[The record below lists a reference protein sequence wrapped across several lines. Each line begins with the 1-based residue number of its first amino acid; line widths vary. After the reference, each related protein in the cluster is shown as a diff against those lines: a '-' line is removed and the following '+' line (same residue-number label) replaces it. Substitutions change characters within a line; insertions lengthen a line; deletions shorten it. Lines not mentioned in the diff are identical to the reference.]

1 MNVTRLRKSRKE
13 EATMDAYICE
23 YTDFMKNTCHKSAN
37 TVESYTRDVTQYIT
51 YVKELGITDIKNTTK
66 TTVESYM
73 SALKSRGRAASTL
86 SRTLASVRSFYVFLV
101 ENGRVDSDPT
111 SSLATPHVEKKPP
124 MVLSNHDVDM
134 LLAQPK
140 LTDNKGIR
148 DKAMLEVLY
157 ATGIRVSELIGLNV
171 RDANT
176 EIGFIRCRNNRSERM
191 IPLGGKAIE
200 SLKLYLD
207 RVRAEMIKND
217 DEEALFV
224 NCNGSRISRQGFWKI
239 IKQYR
244 DSAGIELEITPHSLR
259 HSFAAHLIENGAD
272 LESLK
277 TMMGHADISST
288 QVYTSFVNDKI
299 REVYEKTHPRA
310 V

>member
-1 MNVTRLRKSRKE
+1 
-13 EATMDAYICE
+13 MDAYICE

-51 YVKELGITDIKNTTK
+51 FVKELGITDIKNTTK
-66 TTVESYM
+66 TTVQSYM
-73 SALKSRGRAASTL
+73 AALKTRGRAASTL
-86 SRTLASVRSFYVFLV
+86 SRALASVRSFYVFLA
-101 ENGRVDSDPT
+101 ENGKVDRDPT
-111 SSLATPHVEKKPP
+111 SSLATPRVEKKPP
-124 MVLSNHDVDM
+124 MVLSNREVDL

-171 RDANT
+171 RDVNT
-176 EIGFIRCRNNRSERM
+176 DMGFVRCHNNRRERV

-200 SLKLYLD
+200 SMKLYLD
-207 RVRAEMIKND
+207 RVRAEMIKAE

-224 NCNGSRISRQGFWKI
+224 NCNGGRISRQGFWKI